1 MIKCKFE
8 NVEELKTF
16 LKYSDYDEVRFC
28 IDPDY
33 IDAIIGLS
41 DEGKIVYDYF
51 LMVAHLAKIYE
62 ADGTSEDPEMDA
74 IEWIDYNCDMPYWEI
89 VTTNDDGYI
98 ENFISEQFDDYM
110 KYIIGMNMYGILL
123 IDSEKVTEQNIDDI
137 EEILKKDEVEYKIV

>member
-16 LKYSDYDEVRFC
+16 LKDSDYDEVKFC

-51 LMVAHLAKIYE
+51 LMVAHLAKICQL
-62 ADGTSEDPEMDA
+62 P
-74 IEWIDYNCDMPYWEI
+74 
-89 VTTNDDGYI
+89 TN
-98 ENFISEQFDDYM
+98 
-110 KYIIGMNMYGILL
+110 
-123 IDSEKVTEQNIDDI
+123 
-137 EEILKKDEVEYKIV
+137 